1 MLRLKAVLLVLMTLL
16 LTFSASAQEQRIHTV
31 TYGENLFRIAQQYGV
46 DVDSIARAN
55 NLPYTW
61 LIQVGQQLIIPDLAA
76 PVAPVLNPV
85 AVPAVEIPA
94 DNAQVIPGVLPL
106 DPLSQAPITQPFAQP
121 TTDPAIPAAP
131 VAPVE
136 APAQPATAEPAN
148 IEYYT
153 VPFGQSLAQIA
164 RNFGMS
170 IGEIARL
177 NDITNPDLIYAGQ
190 RLMVTR
196 TPGGSAP
203 NAPAARD
210 PRLPT
215 NTVTH
220 IVQSGENLASI
231 AERYGI
237 SWLQIAQAN
246 NIYDANLVNVGE
258 ELLIPGGSVL
268 AGAEFSFVT
277 APAAP
282 PARIGIGK
290 EIIVDLSD
298 QRTYAYEDGKLV
310 RNILS
315 STGLPA
321 TPTVQGSF
329 RIQRKYVA
337 QTMTGPGYYLP
348 DVPYVM
354 YFYAGY
360 ALHGTFWHNNFGQQ
374 MSHGCVNLPTP
385 EAGWFYDWTEIGTP
399 VYVQP

>member
-1 MLRLKAVLLVLMTLL
+1 MVRLKAALFALVISMLA
-16 LTFSASAQEQRIHTV
+16 FSVSAQEQRVHTV
-31 TYGENLFRIAQQYGV
+31 TYGENLFRIAQQYGI
-46 DVDSIARAN
+46 DVDSLARAN
-55 NLPYTW
+55 NISNTW
-61 LIQVGQQLIIPDLAA
+61 IIDVGQQLIIPSLVPEQPVPLAA
-76 PVAPVLNPV
+76 QQ
-85 AVPAVEIPA
+85 PAGETVSQTP
-94 DNAQVIPGVLPL
+94 LSL
-106 DPLSQAPITQPFAQP
+106 DPLSQAPITQPITEA
-121 TTDPAIPAAP
+121 PAPIEPAAP
-131 VAPVE
+131 P
-136 APAQPATAEPAN
+136 APAEQPPVTETPV
-148 IEYYT
+148 EYYT
-153 VPFGQSLAQIA
+153 VPYGQSLAQIA
-164 RNFGMS
+164 RNFNMS
-170 IGEIARL
+170 LDQIARL
-177 NDITNPDLIYAGQ
+177 NDITNPNLIYAGQ
-190 RLMVTR
+190 QLIVTR
-196 TPGGSAP
+196 EPGGSAP
-203 NAPAARD
+203 NAPAEHD
-210 PRLPT
+210 PSLPS

-220 IVQSGENLASI
+220 IVQEGENLASI

-237 SWLQIAQAN
+237 SWLDIAQAN
-246 NIYDANLVNVGE
+246 NIYDANIVNVGE

-268 AGAEFSFVT
+268 ANADYSFVS

-310 RNILS
+310 RNVLS

-329 RIQRKYVA
+329 KVQRKYVA
-337 QTMTGPGYYLP
+337 QTMTGPNYYLP

-360 ALHGTFWHNNFGQQ
+360 ALHGTFWHNNFGER

>member
-1 MLRLKAVLLVLMTLL
+1 MLRLKAVLFVLVTLSL
-16 LTFSASAQEQRIHTV
+16 AFSASAQDQQIHTV

-46 DVDSIARAN
+46 DVDTIARAN
-55 NLPYTW
+55 NLPNTW
-61 LIQVGQQLIIPDLAA
+61 LIQVGQQLIIPALVEPAPLAVDTA
-76 PVAPVLNPV
+76 L
-85 AVPAVEIPA
+85 VPAAVEIPA
-94 DNAQVIPGVLPL
+94 DTAQIIPAVLPL
-106 DPLSQAPITQPFAQP
+106 DPLSQAPITEPFAQP
-121 TTDPAIPAAP
+121 TTAPAVPAAP
-131 VAPVE
+131 E
-136 APAQPATAEPAN
+136 APAQQIATTEPEN
-148 IEYYT
+148 VEYYT

-164 RNFGMS
+164 RSFGMS
-170 IGEIARL
+170 LNEIARL

-203 NAPAARD
+203 NAPAEHD
-210 PRLPT
+210 PSLPT

-220 IVQSGENLASI
+220 IVQTGETLASI
-231 AERYGI
+231 GERYGV

-246 NIYDANLVNVGE
+246 NIYDADLVNVGE
-258 ELLIPGGSVL
+258 ELMIPGGSVL
-268 AGAEFSFVT
+268 ENAEFSFVT

-282 PARIGIGK
+282 PARIGTGK

-329 RIQRKYVA
+329 RIQRKYVS
-337 QTMTGPGYYLP
+337 QTMTGPNYYLP

-360 ALHGTFWHNNFGQQ
+360 ALHGTYWHNNFGNQ